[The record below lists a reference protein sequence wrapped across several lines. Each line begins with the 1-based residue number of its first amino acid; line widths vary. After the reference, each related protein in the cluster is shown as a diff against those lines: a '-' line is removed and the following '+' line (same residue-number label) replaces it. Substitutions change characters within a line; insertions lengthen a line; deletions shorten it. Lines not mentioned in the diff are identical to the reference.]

1 MLPSQRS
8 KSPSTQTGELDK
20 SVINKLFATMKVAYP
35 SFSGGQ
41 TDEDLILN
49 KRMWHSHL
57 SEYSAEVIERCART
71 MVDEFPNRAPTV
83 GQFKK
88 LLSTTRRTDAVERH
102 TGPTICNVCRSYEF
116 TQYHQDICVTGVKRL
131 QRVTDEQIAETKK
144 MFSKLR

>member
-8 KSPSTQTGELDK
+8 KSPSTQIGELDK

-41 TDEDLILN
+41 TDEDLILT
-49 KRMWHSHL
+49 KRMWHTHL

-71 MVDEFPNRAPTV
+71 MVDEFPMRAPTV

-88 LLSTTRRTDAVERH
+88 LLSSTRKQEAAENYN
-102 TGPTICNVCRSYEF
+102 GPEICKVCRSYYF

-144 MFSKLR
+144 LFSRLR